1 MSKLTKKTVEVQTD
15 IIKLMSYKS
24 QGEELA
30 AFLSEKPCETPEEE
44 QWFSQTLSSV
54 RGLLKGLEDARTQAT
69 KPLLAA
75 KREIDNLFSPATA
88 PLKHCEST
96 IRLRLADAARM
107 RFAAAAESR
116 RLAADAAAE
125 GRFADVLAVLDDAQ
139 VTVATAGS
147 SARVAWVARVVDINL
162 VPRQYLMVN
171 ETALTAAG
179 KGTEQPLQIPGIE
192 WEMEAKVRA
201 KS

>member
-1 MSKLTKKTVEVQTD
+1 MTKLAKRTVEVTTD
-15 IIKLMSYKS
+15 VVKLASYKT
-24 QGEELA
+24 QAEDLA
-30 AFLSEKPCETPEEE
+30 EFLSAKPCATAEEE

-54 RGLLKGLEDARTQAT
+54 RGLFKSLEDERTKATAPLNLAKRQIDAMFAPAT
-69 KPLLAA
+69 KPL
-75 KREIDNLFSPATA
+75 KE
-88 PLKHCEST
+88 CEAV
-96 IRLRLADAARM
+96 IRTKLADAARM

-147 SARVAWVARVVDINL
+147 SARVSWVARVVDIDL

-171 ETALTAAG
+171 ETALAAAG
-179 KGTEQPLQIPGIE
+179 KGTEQPNAIPGIE

-201 KS
+201 K